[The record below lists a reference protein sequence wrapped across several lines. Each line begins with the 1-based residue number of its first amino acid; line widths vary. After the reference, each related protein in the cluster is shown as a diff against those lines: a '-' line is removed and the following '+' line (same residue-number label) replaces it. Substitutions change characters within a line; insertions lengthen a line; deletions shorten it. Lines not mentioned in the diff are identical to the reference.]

1 MQELPTLIEAR
12 LRERIA
18 DADVSASGEGN
29 RVHVR
34 VTSPMFAGLN
44 RVRRQ
49 QLVYGA
55 IDDLI
60 RAGAVHAVTMETRT
74 PDET

>member
-12 LRERIA
+12 LRERIE
-18 DADVSASGEGN
+18 DADVSASAEGN

-34 VTSPMFAGLN
+34 VISETFAGLS

-49 QLVYGA
+49 QLVYAA
-55 IDDLI
+55 IGDLI
-60 RAGAVHAVTMETRT
+60 RTGAVHAVTMETRT
-74 PDET
+74 PEEA

>member
-34 VTSPMFAGLN
+34 VASPAFAGLS

-60 RAGAVHAVTMETRT
+60 RAGTVHAVTMETRA

>member
-18 DADVSASGEGN
+18 DADVSASAEGN

-34 VTSPMFAGLN
+34 VISQTFAGLS

-49 QLVYGA
+49 QLVYAA
-55 IDDLI
+55 IGDLI
-60 RAGAVHAVTMETRT
+60 RTGAVHAVTMETQT
-74 PDET
+74 PEEA